1 MIVLLV
7 LALAVD
13 PSWTLVAQS
22 LTAQGPRSRPGS
34 TFKLTNQDLLTMQ
47 AAGLGVETIV
57 EKIRTSHCEFDTS
70 PLVLA
75 QLKAAGVAETVILE
89 MIRSDRSSSHQMT
102 ESPEMS
108 SPRAKEVSRP
118 SESPGISPGYAI
130 SYVKSEREWKYSIQ
144 HESYD
149 QVSKDFEA
157 QLRRAFD
164 SAGLH
169 PPSMIGSDACCRLT
183 LEVLEVTTHPAVIKK
198 IGIDVSANVTV
209 TDGTGRFLYGKGY
222 RGEFRTFGGLAHW
235 KQWISEAVGDMVD
248 KVVADDNVLRVL
260 TDGKL

>member
-144 HESYD
+144 
-149 QVSKDFEA
+149 
-157 QLRRAFD
+157 
-164 SAGLH
+164 
-169 PPSMIGSDACCRLT
+169 
-183 LEVLEVTTHPAVIKK
+183 
-198 IGIDVSANVTV
+198 
-209 TDGTGRFLYGKGY
+209 
-222 RGEFRTFGGLAHW
+222 
-235 KQWISEAVGDMVD
+235 
-248 KVVADDNVLRVL
+248 
-260 TDGKL
+260 